1 MVLGSGSACTGRSTE
16 LDYSKAIAFI
26 LIFASSYARSESAA
40 VNIWQQ
46 RDGASLSAGVF
57 LANYSSKIQ
66 KSTSTT
72 LGTRIDLE
80 DDLGMD
86 SDDKILR
93 LTIAARPWPKHK
105 FFLSYMDMGRDGDE
119 VLSKDIEF
127 DGVSFPIDTRVK
139 TKLDLEMYRGG
150 YTWSF
155 LQNQEWELGLS
166 LGLYWIDL
174 DMQMESLDGQFR
186 SEDSVS
192 DPFPMI
198 GFSGSWLVN
207 EEWLIRAAAEAFK
220 IDHNDTDGDFY
231 NIRLAGEYA
240 LTESISLGAGYDL
253 VRINAEN
260 TKKNNEIDYDYDGAV
275 VFLRWLF

>member
-1 MVLGSGSACTGRSTE
+1 L
-16 LDYSKAIAFI
+16 I
-26 LIFASSYARSESAA
+26 LIFVSSYTRSETTEE
-40 VNIWQQ
+40 NIWQQ
-46 RDGASLSAGVF
+46 RDGTSLSAGVF
-57 LANYSSKIQ
+57 LSNYDSKIQ
-66 KSTSTT
+66 KSTRTD
-72 LGTRIDLE
+72 LGTLIDLE

-86 SDDKILR
+86 SDDELLR
-93 LTIAARPWPKHK
+93 LSISTRPWPKHQ

-139 TKLDLEMYRGG
+139 TELDLEMYRGG

-174 DMQMESLDGQFR
+174 DMDMESLDGQFR

-198 GFSGSWLVN
+198 GFSGSWLLSD
-207 EEWLIRAAAEAFK
+207 EWLIRAAAEAFK

-231 NIRLAGEYA
+231 NIRLAAEYA

-260 TKKNNEIDYDYDGAV
+260 TKKNNEIDYDYDGVV
-275 VFLRWLF
+275 VFLSWLF